1 MQSKGLYMAKEFIV
15 SGDSHVVEPLDLFTE
30 RLPKNIRDRALT
42 QTEYEL
48 DEPLVPG
55 GHTIFR
61 TVHAPGYE
69 GWTVSRYRQHTGSI
83 PDWQPDKIIRDLDRD
98 GVDATVLFSNFA
110 LFVTYTDDHEVAM
123 AHTKVYND
131 WVAETYLPYSNRLV
145 PLASIP
151 TTDIGDAVKEI
162 ERAANMGLK
171 GLFLPEHPQPLPYWH
186 DAYEPVWAAAEA
198 AGLPIFFH
206 LAAGGANTK
215 TGNSITGDNVK
226 GILTA
231 MAMGKHAELTNELL
245 AMRTG
250 GGGNSS
256 GSVPMRIIS
265 ELVGSGACERHPNLL
280 FNMIEYNAGWLAHFM
295 SMMDKGWRTGTGQ
308 DANWWMGFTEN
319 GKPMTVTDADGN
331 EEELFGQLFKIN
343 DRWPHPL
350 KPSEYVQRNIR
361 VQFADDRMAVQARHI
376 TGVDTIYW
384 GSDYPHAEG
393 TFLGSQAVIEEQM
406 FDVPAED
413 RAKMLGKTLAD
424 IVGIDSSKKHAPDT
438 HSDALP
444 ILVH

>member
-1 MQSKGLYMAKEFIV
+1 MAKEFVV
-15 SGDSHVVEPLDLFTE
+15 SGDSHVVEPLDLFVE
-30 RLPKNIRDRALT
+30 RLPKNMRDRALR
-42 QTEYEL
+42 QTEFEL
-48 DEPLVPG
+48 EKPLVPG

-83 PDWQPDKIIRDLDRD
+83 PDWYPEQILKDMDRD
-98 GVDATVLFSNFA
+98 GIDATVMFSNFA
-110 LFVTYTDDHEVAM
+110 LFVTYTDDHETAM
-123 AHTKVYND
+123 AHTRVYND
-131 WVAETYLPYSNRLV
+131 WLAETYLPYKHRMA
-145 PLASIP
+145 PLATIP

-162 ERAANMGLK
+162 ERAANMGLR

-186 DAYEPVWAAAEA
+186 DSYEPLWAAAEA
-198 AGLPIFFH
+198 NEMPIFFH

-231 MAMGKHAELTNELL
+231 MAMGKHKELNNQTL
-245 AMRTG
+245 AARTG

-265 ELVGSGACERHPNLL
+265 ELIASGACERHPNLKWNL
-280 FNMIEYNAGWLAHFM
+280 IEYNAGWLAHFM

-308 DANWWMGFTEN
+308 DPHWWLGFWQD
-319 GKPMTVTDADGN
+319 GKPM
-331 EEELFGQLFKIN
+331 EEQELFGQLFKIN

-350 KPSEYVQRNIR
+350 KPSEYVKRNIR

-384 GSDYPHAEG
+384 GNDYPHAEG
-393 TFLGSQAVIEEQM
+393 TFLGSQAVIEEQL
-406 FDVPAED
+406 FDVPDDE
-413 RAKMLGKTLAD
+413 RAKMLGGTLAE
-424 IVGIDSSKKHAPDT
+424 IVGFDTSKKFAPEW
-438 HSDALP
+438 HPDALP
-444 ILVH
+444 LPDIGQLVSASA